1 MLWPVSAVVLKLPRK
16 QHTSA
21 TSSKVENC
29 PSTVF
34 LSITLRMTSSSV
46 MPRVWNRVN
55 RSQSIDQSSEIL
67 YEDEDDEDDIDS
79 MVRLVRIVARTL
91 ACSGICFSTKGVS
104 TKPGHTT
111 FDAIPNSP
119 PSLATARAK
128 PMIPSERVATSRIE

>member
-46 MPRVWNRVN
+46 MPRVWNRIN

-67 YEDEDDEDDIDS
+67 YKDEDD
-79 MVRLVRIVARTL
+79 VRIVARTL

-119 PSLATARAK
+119 PSLATARAN
-128 PMIPSERVATSRIE
+128 PMIPSERVATSRID